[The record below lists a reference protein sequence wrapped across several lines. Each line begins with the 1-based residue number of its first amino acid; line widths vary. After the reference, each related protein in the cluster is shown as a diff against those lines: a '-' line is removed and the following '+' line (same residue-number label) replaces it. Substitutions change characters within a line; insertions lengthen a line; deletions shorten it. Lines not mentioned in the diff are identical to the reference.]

1 MSHFG
6 VSKFCHVSFLAI
18 ILIGFLELNAFIKNF
33 SKSIFS
39 KLVPLSAFFFKFH
52 ISPTT
57 RKLLVHLRLLPSDNT
72 NFSARS
78 PDRRA
83 SPNLTACLHGPSTPR
98 LTRHSPGRLA
108 SPNLTACLQGPFTVC
123 CTRVAHHPSSL
134 REPEVA
140 LSLHYRNQ
148 YHSSKFS
155 PRIWG
160 GNKSSHRINHISFHF
175 QKSHFISFLKN
186 FISHLKLISNFSS
199 TILNIASGDIT
210 YRVRA
215 RCHML
220 TIMLMQYIIIFSKF
234 TFFQNPHFSHEIMHK
249 NIPTLQNI
257 LFPLETL
264 ST

>member
-1 MSHFG
+1 MQYHACNADQSKHAQKIVFRFSISNCATCHFLKTISQF
-6 VSKFCHVSFLAI
+6 V
-18 ILIGFLELNAFIKNF
+18 F
-33 SKSIFS
+33 SKQSHISTVSQKSFS
-39 KLVPLSAFFFKFH
+39 RIVPLSAFIFKFH

-57 RKLLVHLRLLPSDNT
+57 RKLLVRLRLLSADGT
-72 NFSARS
+72 NLSARGS
-78 PDRRA
+78 GYRT
-83 SPNLTACLHGPSTPR
+83 SPNLTACLYGPSTPR

-140 LSLHYRNQ
+140 LPRHYRNQ

-160 GNKSSHRINHISFHF
+160 GNQSSHQINHISFHF

-199 TILNIASGDIT
+199 TISQ
-210 YRVRA
+210 YRVRWHNVSRTCSVSHA
-215 RCHML
+215 QNHAHA
-220 TIMLMQYIIIFSKF
+220 I
-234 TFFQNPHFSHEIMHK
+234 FQNFLQIHF
-249 NIPTLQNI
+249 
-257 LFPLETL
+257 L
-264 ST
+264 SKSIFFT